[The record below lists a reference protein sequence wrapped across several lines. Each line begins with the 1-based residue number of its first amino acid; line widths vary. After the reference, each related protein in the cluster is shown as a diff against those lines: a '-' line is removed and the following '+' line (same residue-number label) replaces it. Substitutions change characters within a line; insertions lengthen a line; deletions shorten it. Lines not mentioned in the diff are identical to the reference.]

1 MTHRTS
7 TRNRFYL
14 SCYILLFLFLSFYSC
29 RQEGV
34 NKPKHDLSMEMAYP
48 QMSGKDPRILHIIR
62 ELRAMDHQTRLAQ
75 KFVDVQA
82 TPLWD
87 CAILAEKGIDTLLF
101 VPIQSKRTP
110 EEIQTIWTFYI
121 HGDTTFTY
129 SFYHSNEVQDEDQWR
144 FDYFTTFALGK
155 TPKSGARFTTPEGQ
169 QIPRYG
175 YYVENCVTNY
185 YYAGPPPVT
194 RWIPRTRC
202 WTAFLQSGAD
212 GSNPDDQNTGG
223 GGGTPPTGSRP
234 IPGSGGGGGNGGS
247 PNPAPTPTPEPLKGH
262 FDKIEKLEVFKNT
275 RVDTLYE
282 KLIVSGDVPA
292 FLLRSFK
299 EKPSRLGHLYLKLD
313 PIPSVVDPTTNER
326 STTYGRTEFLNGSKS
341 ELVITLNSLY
351 IDRMTDLQIAIVLLH
366 EIVHARLSI
375 LKITIDQRYKTQEER
390 DKALDE
396 AAPGI
401 ADYYRRFGP
410 KYSHEMFHHYKDDF
424 ILTMQKMFKDP
435 SVTKERCEAI
445 FWSGLS
451 ETVAYKEL
459 PKYKKEKYKNIC
471 AEEEKFLK

>member
-48 QMSGKDPRILHIIR
+48 QMLGKDPRIQHIIR

-87 CAILAEKGIDTLLF
+87 CGILAEKGIDTLLF

-129 SFYHSNEVQDEDQWR
+129 SFYHSNEVQDEDLWR

-262 FDKIEKLEVFKNT
+262 FDKIDKTKEFEGSRTDSMYKKLGSVGDLLQILQEGFVGGKNSKGDLKLVLAHLSPQRPFTITLGETTPRGRLITVTFDVIFMKHLHEARLAATVLHEMVHAWVWLQRNTLSEKELKKKYP
-275 RVDTLYE
+275 DL
-282 KLIVSGDVPA
+282 VPR
-292 FLLRSFK
+292 FGHEGFMRYK
-299 EKPSRLGHLYLKLD
+299 EKFIDVLFSLY
-313 PIPSVVDPTTNER
+313 
-326 STTYGRTEFLNGSKS
+326 GS
-341 ELVITLNSLY
+341 ELT
-351 IDRMTDLQIAIVLLH
+351 
-366 EIVHARLSI
+366 
-375 LKITIDQRYKTQEER
+375 KDQ
-390 DKALDE
+390 
-396 AAPGI
+396 
-401 ADYYRRFGP
+401 
-410 KYSHEMFHHYKDDF
+410 
-424 ILTMQKMFKDP
+424 
-435 SVTKERCEAI
+435 CEAL
-445 FWSGLS
+445 FWEGVEQSEPWIKLQDSLKVKFQELS
-451 ETVAYKEL
+451 KGI
-459 PKYKKEKYKNIC
+459 KNRQ
-471 AEEEKFLK
+471 

>member
-1 MTHRTS
+1 
-7 TRNRFYL
+7 
-14 SCYILLFLFLSFYSC
+14 
-29 RQEGV
+29 
-34 NKPKHDLSMEMAYP
+34 
-48 QMSGKDPRILHIIR
+48 MSGKDPRILHIIR
-62 ELRAMDHQTRLAQ
+62 ELRAMDHQTKLAQ

-129 SFYHSNEVQDEDQWR
+129 SFYHSNEVQDEDLWR

-175 YYVENCVTNY
+175 YYVENCVTSY
-185 YYAGPPPVT
+185 YYAGLPPVT
-194 RWIPRTRC
+194 HWIPRTRC

-247 PNPAPTPTPEPLKGH
+247 PNPAPTPKQDPLMAH
-262 FDKIEKLEVFKNT
+262 FSFIEKTEVFKNT
-275 RVDTLYE
+275 RVDTLYT
-282 KLIVSGDVPA
+282 KLIVSGDLPG
-292 FLLRSFK
+292 FLLRSFT
-299 EKPSRLGHLYLKLD
+299 EERPRLGHLYLKLEA
-313 PIPSVVDPTTNER
+313 IPSVDD
-326 STTYGRTEFLNGSKS
+326 STMTYGRTEFINGSKYAQ
-341 ELVITLNSLY
+341 VITLNSLC
-351 IDRMTDLQIAIVLLH
+351 IDRMTDLQIATVLLH
-366 EIVHARLSI
+366 EIVHARLNI
-375 LKITIDQRYKTQEER
+375 LKSTIDALYKTQVER
-390 DKALDE
+390 DKALE
-396 AAPGI
+396 AYAPGI
-401 ADYYRRFGP
+401 ADYYRRFGR
-410 KYSHEMFHHYKDDF
+410 KYSHELFPHYKDRF
-424 ILTMQKMFKDP
+424 IATMQKMFND
-435 SVTKERCEAI
+435 STVTKERCEAL

-451 ETVAYKEL
+451 ETVAYESL
-459 PKYKKEKYKNIC
+459 PESKKEEYKRTW
-471 AEEEKFLK
+471 AQEKDLRK